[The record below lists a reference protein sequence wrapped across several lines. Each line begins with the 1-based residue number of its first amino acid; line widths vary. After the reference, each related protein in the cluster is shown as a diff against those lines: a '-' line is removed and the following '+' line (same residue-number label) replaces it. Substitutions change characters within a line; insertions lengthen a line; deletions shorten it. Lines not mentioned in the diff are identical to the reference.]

1 MLDVSL
7 WGAFIGGLV
16 VFFSPCIL
24 PIVPF
29 YLSYMAGSGLA
40 VLKANDTTPYE
51 IRRRA
56 LISSISFSHGI
67 ICVFILLGAAAF
79 LFRKPFAVIKMNSD
93 GWQQQLS

>member
-16 VFFSPCIL
+16 VFFSPCVL

-40 VLKANDTTPYE
+40 ALKANDTTPYE

-56 LISSISFSHGI
+56 LISSISFNADSVAFTFIIIWPVIPHGPLYI
-67 ICVFILLGAAAF
+67 SLF
-79 LFRKPFAVIKMNSD
+79 LKEA
-93 GWQQQLS
+93 

>member
-1 MLDVSL
+1 MGSFHRRVSC
-7 WGAFIGGLV
+7 I
-16 VFFSPCIL
+16 FSPCIL

-40 VLKANDTTPYE
+40 ALKANDTTPYE

-56 LISSISFSHGI
+56 LISSISFSLGI

-79 LFRKPFAVIKMNSD
+79 SISQTFRSYQDEFRWV
-93 GWQQQLS
+93 QQQLS

>member
-40 VLKANDTTPYE
+40 AYQGE
-51 IRRRA
+51 
-56 LISSISFSHGI
+56 
-67 ICVFILLGAAAF
+67 
-79 LFRKPFAVIKMNSD
+79 
-93 GWQQQLS
+93 

>member
-40 VLKANDTTPYE
+40 AIKVSDTMPVSYTHLTLPTTIE
-51 IRRRA
+51 
-56 LISSISFSHGI
+56 
-67 ICVFILLGAAAF
+67 V
-79 LFRKPFAVIKMNSD
+79 
-93 GWQQQLS
+93 

>member
-40 VLKANDTTPYE
+40 ALKAMIPRPTRSKT
-51 IRRRA
+51 R
-56 LISSISFSHGI
+56 LISSISFSLGI
-67 ICVFILLGAAAF
+67 ICVFVLLGAAAF
-79 LFRKPFAVIKMNSD
+79 SISQTFAVIKMNSD
-93 GWQQQLS
+93 GCAAII